1 MIMGFGQS
9 IATCMRKYATFSG
22 RASRSEFWWF
32 YLFGFVIVWIAQVVG
47 AVAFPADP
55 AAGPDDFRNA
65 EIVPAIVALALLMP
79 SLAAGARRLH
89 DIGRSGWWQLLILT
103 GIGYILVIVWLVLP
117 SRQEDNKHGSPPA
130 RADA

>member
-32 YLFGFVIVWIAQVVG
+32 YLSCYVIVWIADVVG
-47 AVAFPADP
+47 LLAFPVNLPP
-55 AAGPDDFRNA
+55 AADELSLADIPA
-65 EIVPAIVALALLMP
+65 VIVSLALLMP

-89 DIGRSGWWQLLILT
+89 DVGRSGWWQLLILT
-103 GIGYILVIVWLVLP
+103 GIGYILVIVWWVLP

-130 RADA
+130 RVAA